1 MANLPS
7 HPALR
12 EGETLNAVVKDYFKK
27 GYTYT
32 EILEFLKVHHKAK
45 ISLSTLKRT
54 LKKLNCFRR
63 PLPGKRAD
71 FDEVKEVIGEE
82 LYGSGP
88 ILGYRRL
95 WSHLNTSGVLVRRED
110 VRLALLELDPQNVD
124 KRRRRRL
131 RRRKYHS
138 PGPNFVWH
146 FDGHDKLKP
155 YGISIHGCIDGYSRR
170 IIWLEVAASNKVPE
184 LIAKH
189 YLDAIKQMEGK
200 PKIVK
205 ADNGTE
211 HSVIQPLHV
220 YFSEVTLFILI

>member
-95 WSHLNTSGVLVRRED
+95 WSHLNTSGVLVRREM
-110 VRLALLELDPQNVD
+110 LDW
-124 KRRRRRL
+124 R
-131 RRRKYHS
+131 
-138 PGPNFVWH
+138 
-146 FDGHDKLKP
+146 
-155 YGISIHGCIDGYSRR
+155 
-170 IIWLEVAASNKVPE
+170 
-184 LIAKH
+184 
-189 YLDAIKQMEGK
+189 YL
-200 PKIVK
+200 
-205 ADNGTE
+205 
-211 HSVIQPLHV
+211 S
-220 YFSEVTLFILI
+220 

>member
-1 MANLPS
+1 M
-7 HPALR
+7 
-12 EGETLNAVVKDYFKK
+12 
-27 GYTYT
+27 
-32 EILEFLKVHHKAK
+32 
-45 ISLSTLKRT
+45 STLKRT

-63 PLPGKRAD
+63 PLSGKRAD

-82 LYGSGP
+82 LYDSGS

-146 FDGHDKLKP
+146 IDGHDKLKP

-220 YFSEVTLFILI
+220 

>member
-12 EGETLNAVVKDYFKK
+12 EGETLNGIVRDYFKK
-27 GYTYT
+27 GYTYV
-32 EILEFLKVHHKAK
+32 EILEFLKVGHKAK
-45 ISLSTLKRT
+45 ISLSTLKRA

-63 PLPGKRAD
+63 PLPGKKAN
-71 FDEVKEVIGEE
+71 FDEVKEVMREE
-82 LYGSGP
+82 LYSTGS
-88 ILGYRRL
+88 ILGYGKL
-95 WSHLNTSGVLVRRED
+95 WSHLNTSGVLVRRKD
-110 VRLALLELDPQNVD
+110 VRLALLKLDPQNVD

-138 PGPNFVWH
+138 LGPNFVWH
-146 FDGHDKLKP
+146 IDGHDKLKP

-189 YLDAIKQMEGK
+189 YLDALKQMEGK
-200 PKIVK
+200 PKTVT
-205 ADNGTE
+205 ADNANHLTF
-211 HSVIQPLHV
+211 LR
-220 YFSEVTLFILI
+220 

>member
-1 MANLPS
+1 MANLPN

-12 EGETLNAVVKDYFKK
+12 EDETLDPVVRDYFKK
-27 GYTYT
+27 GYTYI

-45 ISLSTLKRT
+45 INLSTMKRT

-63 PLPGKRAD
+63 PLPGKRAT
-71 FDEVKEVIGEE
+71 FDEVKELIREE
-82 LYGSGP
+82 LCGSGS

-95 WSHLNTSGVLVRRED
+95 WSHLKTSGVLVRRED
-110 VRLALLELDPQNVD
+110 VRLALLVLDPENVD

-131 RRRKYHS
+131 RRKKYHS

-146 FDGHDKLKP
+146 IDGHDKLKP
-155 YGISIHGCIDGYSRR
+155 YGMSIHGCITGYSRR
-170 IIWLEVAASNKVPE
+170 IIWLEFAASNKISE
-184 LIAKH
+184 FIAKH

-211 HSVIQPLHV
+211 HCDSA
-220 YFSEVTLFILI
+220 TACLFHSAR